1 MLQMLF
7 HPRRAR
13 VIRAAS
19 AISCLT
25 GLLAFIPA
33 QAAESAKPGTA
44 PAKSAA
50 AKPAKATAQRSAQAR
65 TPLLT
70 RDELRDCISTEA
82 RLKQQREETL
92 QLQAQLAADKQALMQ
107 SGDELKQ
114 QFAALDRTNEELV
127 QQHVDKH
134 NAREKRIA
142 VFQAN
147 AAEFNTR
154 AEALNAA
161 QQAYAKA
168 CENRRFDEKDE
179 IAIRQG
185 K

>member
-1 MLQMLF
+1 MLF
-7 HPRRAR
+7 HLHRAR

-25 GLLAFIPA
+25 GLLAFVPA
-33 QAAESAKPGTA
+33 QAAESARPGTA
-44 PAKSAA
+44 PAKA
-50 AKPAKATAQRSAQAR
+50 PRSASAK

-82 RLKQQREETL
+82 RLKQQREETV
-92 QLQAQLAADKQALMQ
+92 QLQAQLAADKQALVQ
-107 SGDELKQ
+107 SGDELKE

-127 QQHVDKH
+127 KQHVDKH
-134 NAREKRIA
+134 NAREKRIE
-142 VFQAN
+142 VFRAS
-147 AAEFNTR
+147 AAEFNSR

-161 QQAYAKA
+161 QQAYSKA

>member
-1 MLQMLF
+1 MLF
-7 HPRRAR
+7 HLHRAR

-25 GLLAFIPA
+25 GLLAFVPA
-33 QAAESAKPGTA
+33 QAAESARPGTA
-44 PAKSAA
+44 PAKAAA
-50 AKPAKATAQRSAQAR
+50 AKPAKAPRSASAK

-82 RLKQQREETL
+82 RLKQQREETV
-92 QLQAQLAADKQALMQ
+92 QLQAQLAADKQALVQ
-107 SGDELKQ
+107 SGDELKE

-127 QQHVDKH
+127 KQHVDKH
-134 NAREKRIA
+134 NAREKRIE
-142 VFQAN
+142 VFHAS
-147 AAEFNTR
+147 AAEFNSR

-161 QQAYAKA
+161 QQAYSKA